1 VTVALVFDNTPLS
14 HFARAGRLDILEKL
28 VSPYRCLTP
37 AEVTSE
43 IHDGIAVHPSLAKV
57 LSAQWLEVVEL
68 RQVDEVV
75 AFARYKAELGGGPA
89 RNNGE
94 AAVLGWTAVHGG
106 VAIID
111 ERAGARIAQRD
122 GIEVHGTLWLLAN
135 GVRADYLARSDAERI
150 IDELAETDMALP
162 VDGPG
167 FFAWA
172 YDEGLLS

>member
-1 VTVALVFDNTPLS
+1 MIGALVFDSTPLS
-14 HFARAGRLDILEKL
+14 HFARAGRLDALEKL
-28 VSPYRCLTP
+28 VASYRCLTP

-43 IHDGIAVHPSLAKV
+43 IHNGVAAHPSLAKV
-57 LSAQWLEVVEL
+57 LSARWLEVVEL
-68 RQVDEVV
+68 VEVEEV
-75 AFARYKAELGGGPA
+75 IAFARYKAQLGGGQA

-106 VAIID
+106 IAIID

-135 GVRADYLARSDAERI
+135 GVRAHYLAQSDAERI
-150 IDELAETDMALP
+150 IDELAQTDMALP

-172 YDEGLLS
+172 YDEGLLP